1 MLDLQECL
9 CWDKTAKLP
18 KLGANLPIQT
28 LTETLGDLHRNTV
41 ATNTVAHQHISHQH
55 SQPPQKHSRPPLG
68 DLHRNTVAHQHTKTS
83 ATNTATSDKAT
94 LC

>member
-41 ATNTVAHQHISHQH
+41 ATNTVAHQH
-55 SQPPQKHSRPPLG
+55 
-68 DLHRNTVAHQHTKTS
+68 TKTS